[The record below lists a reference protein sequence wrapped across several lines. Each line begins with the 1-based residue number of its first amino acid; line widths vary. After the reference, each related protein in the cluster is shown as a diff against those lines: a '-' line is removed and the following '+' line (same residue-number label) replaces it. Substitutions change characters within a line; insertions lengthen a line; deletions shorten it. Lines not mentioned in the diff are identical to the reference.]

1 MPDVGAAQLVLAGL
15 VPQAR
20 YELQLTPN
28 RNPGTPMWE
37 QAVEADESGV
47 VHLPWSGHQDA
58 RLRLRE
64 IQEESR

>member
-1 MPDVGAAQLVLAGL
+1 
-15 VPQAR
+15 
-20 YELQLTPN
+20 
-28 RNPGTPMWE
+28 MWE